1 MKNPVK
7 KNMDFFNKPSIIE
20 HSYEKEYLKL
30 LDEEIAEAILVP
42 EELLKRMEGIRK
54 KAEENKKYSILD
66 RKEYLYDNECDDND
80 IGCSTISID

>member
-7 KNMDFFNKPSIIE
+7 KNMDFFNKSSVID

-30 LDEEIAEAILVP
+30 LDKEI
-42 EELLKRMEGIRK
+42 
-54 KAEENKKYSILD
+54 AEENKKYSLID
-66 RKEYLYDNECDDND
+66 RDEYLYDNECDDND

>member
-7 KNMDFFNKPSIIE
+7 KNMDYFNKPSVIE

-30 LDEEIAEAILVP
+30 LD
-42 EELLKRMEGIRK
+42 K
-54 KAEENKKYSILD
+54 ENKKYSLLD
-66 RKEYLYDNECDDND
+66 RDEYLYDNGCDDND